1 MTCTYTRYSVEVGNQ
16 LTDRVHESVK
26 VYEFCWLG
34 MAGKTTGVGK
44 VAGGACIHT
53 NNRAEHASE
62 ASTNDFFLKILITL
76 PTSPFFNTS
85 NESLFCGVGRTE
97 EANADASGRAARGP
111 ETSNFPLNSTR
122 IFETAL

>member
-1 MTCTYTRYSVEVGNQ
+1 
-16 LTDRVHESVK
+16 
-26 VYEFCWLG
+26 

-85 NESLFCGVGRTE
+85 NESFFCGVGRTE

-111 ETSNFPLNSTR
+111 ETSNFQRVDSYTFLISDG
-122 IFETAL
+122 L

>member
-62 ASTNDFFLKILITL
+62 ASTNDFFFKK
-76 PTSPFFNTS
+76 FNNTS

-97 EANADASGRAARGP
+97 EANAGASGRAARGP
-111 ETSNFPLNSTR
+111 ETSNFP
-122 IFETAL
+122 